1 MSPGP
6 GHRRLAVTVVAGGE
20 EAAGVAAGLARLL
33 APRGVALVGPP
44 EAVGD
49 GPHAD
54 GVLAVP
60 ARPATGYRTAGCEC
74 CSMRVDVLDA
84 LGLVVRR
91 RRPPRHAVVVTPHD
105 AVGVAQTVLSDPDLA
120 AHLRL
125 DAVVATCEG
134 PALSTRIAAGGPLGT
149 EEELAT
155 LAAADAVVVAG
166 AHRLSPGGMGAV
178 RRTLRS
184 VSRAGQVLAPRGGT
198 AVLSL
203 VDRRAWRGRMA
214 SAPGAAVLPPPDG
227 GPATVVVEAEGPLG
241 ADGVRAWLDRVVD
254 DHAPGLLRLQ
264 GELCVAEHERAVDCV
279 GMRSFVTTRR
289 GRALPAA
296 ASHVSLVGWGL
307 DGADLAAGL
316 RSTASA

>member
-1 MSPGP
+1 VSPGP
-6 GHRRLAVTVVAGGE
+6 GHGRLSVTVVAGGD

-33 APRGVALVGPP
+33 APRGVALVGPA
-44 EAVGD
+44 EALGG

-74 CSMRVDVLDA
+74 CSMRVDLLDA
-84 LGLVVRR
+84 LELVVRR

-105 AVGVAQTVLSDPDLA
+105 AVGAAQTVLSDPDLA
-120 AHLRL
+120 PYLVL

-155 LAAADAVVVAG
+155 LAVADAVVVAG
-166 AHRLSPGGMGAV
+166 GHRLSRGGMGAV

-184 VSRAGQVLAPRGGT
+184 VNRAGQVLAPRRGAALPT
-198 AVLSL
+198 V
-203 VDRRAWRGRMA
+203 VDRKAWRGRMA
-214 SAPGAAVLPPPDG
+214 SAPGAATLPAAEG
-227 GPATVVVEAEGPLG
+227 GPATVVVRAEGPLG
-241 ADGVRAWLDRVVD
+241 ADGVRAWLDRVID

-264 GELCVAEHERAVDCV
+264 GELCVADHERAVDCL
-279 GMRSFVTTRR
+279 GMRSFVTTLP

-316 RSTASA
+316 RSTATA